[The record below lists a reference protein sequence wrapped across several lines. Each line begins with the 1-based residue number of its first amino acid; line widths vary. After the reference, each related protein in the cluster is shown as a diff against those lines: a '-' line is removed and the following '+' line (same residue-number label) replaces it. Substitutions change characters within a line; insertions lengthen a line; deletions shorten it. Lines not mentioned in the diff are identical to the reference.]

1 MLALALIALSLHAAP
16 APVEPHALQV
26 LREQCLLAAAD
37 VKNPWALAHG
47 VKLFGPTYLAADGRR
62 AVEVI
67 IHDFLQ
73 KNPSPTSQ
81 AAPYGFQRFAADG
94 TPIEPHT
101 NLNVKAFL
109 VEGKL
114 PLSTTFTASFGP
126 VTLKQLVDGIKR
138 SFRHVPGSPEY
149 WRDVA
154 WTLEI
159 IAATEKPGA
168 SLATSD
174 GKTVSVDQVF
184 DDALTEL
191 EKETAD
197 LKAGLDAHLPQ
208 VDKRKQGLYAHPCG
222 GLHFVQAVL
231 GWARN
236 PSVRKRWGARVDAQ
250 VALHFYRLESEHRQ
264 YDAAYVQA
272 QKLAPELK
280 LRVLTQQVKF
290 YGHFLETAAR
300 FRDDFGWKP
309 DAGQVQQLA
318 VAKALLDATVRELES
333 LKAFE
338 QLEALKKSQPQVA
351 LDLVGDGCHAAHGLA
366 AWR

>member
-1 MLALALIALSLHAAP
+1 MIALALIAFSLHATP
-16 APVEPHALQV
+16 APEPHALQV
-26 LREQCLLAAAD
+26 LREQCLLDAAD
-37 VKNPWALAHG
+37 AKNPWALAHG
-47 VKLFGPTYLAADGRR
+47 VKLFGPTYLAADGRK
-62 AVEVI
+62 AVDVI

-73 KNPSPTSQ
+73 KNPTANSQ

-101 NLNVKAFL
+101 NLNAKAFV

-114 PLSTTFTASFGP
+114 PLSTTFAASFGP

-138 SFRHVPGSPEY
+138 SFRHVPTSPAY
-149 WRDVA
+149 WLDVA
-154 WTLEI
+154 WTLDLF
-159 IAATEKPGA
+159 AATEKAGA
-168 SLATSD
+168 TLSTSD
-174 GKTVSVDQVF
+174 GRQVSLDQVF

-191 EKETAD
+191 EKETAE
-197 LKAGLDAHLPQ
+197 LKAGLEAHQPQ

-236 PSVRKRWGARVDAQ
+236 PSVRKRWGARVEQ
-250 VALHFYRLESEHRQ
+250 QIALHFYRLESEHRQ
-264 YDAAYVQA
+264 YDAASVQA

-300 FRDDFGWKP
+300 FRDDLGWRP
-309 DAGQVQQLA
+309 DATQQQQLA
-318 VAKALLDATVRELES
+318 VARALLDATVRELEAAH
-333 LKAFE
+333 AFD
-338 QLEALKKSQPQVA
+338 QLETLKKTQPQVA